1 MRIFV
6 KTAIIASV
14 ALLCHAAR
22 VCAQFNIIPEIQ
34 SATGI
39 YITADT
45 LNTRLN
51 KIANNDR
58 KTSAEHSIN
67 IDNYTVETDTLTS
80 VKMSSDTLS
89 APTGNNS
96 RVAQK
101 RNTKIETARFIPDPQ
116 KATWLGV
123 VFPGAGQIYN
133 RKYWKLPIV
142 YGGFI
147 GCLYAYNWNSQM
159 YSDYRQAYLDIMD
172 ADPNTDSFKDFFRPG
187 YDFDKNS
194 EYLKNVFK
202 KRKDRYRRW
211 RDLSVFAF
219 IGVYALSIIDAY
231 VDAQLASFDI
241 GDDINLT
248 VTPAAINSI
257 NRAPISD
264 NYYGLN
270 IKINF

>member
-1 MRIFV
+1 MRGIMKRTV
-6 KTAIIASV
+6 VMGV
-14 ALLCHAAR
+14 ALLCSVAGLW
-22 VCAQFNIIPEIQ
+22 AQPSIPQ
-34 SATGI
+34 MQD
-39 YITADT
+39 TAQPAEAGDT
-45 LNTRLN
+45 LMVQQAADASGVLP
-51 KIANNDR
+51 
-58 KTSAEHSIN
+58 
-67 IDNYTVETDTLTS
+67 
-80 VKMSSDTLS
+80 
-89 APTGNNS
+89 APADGNS

-101 RNTKIETARFIPDPQ
+101 RLAAVEKPAFMPDPE

-194 EYLKNVFK
+194 DYLKNVFK

-219 IGVYALSIIDAY
+219 IGVYALSVIDAY
-231 VDAQLASFDI
+231 VDAQLANFDI
-241 GDDINLT
+241 GDDIN
-248 VTPAAINSI
+248 VTLAPASLNAPNGNSF
-257 NRAPISD
+257 AEG
-264 NYYGLN
+264 YYGLN
-270 IKINF
+270 LNINF